1 MPDGTG
7 ARVEGAVRDETAR
20 ALLRVDGR
28 EAAGAAREEVGRGR
42 GARVPTRRRL
52 VSVARRDGRFP
63 SREEES
69 FLGWCKMIVAT
80 YRCRRRRFYMTS
92 RSIYPTAGN
101 P

>member
-42 GARVPTRRRL
+42 GARVPTRRRPREADL
-52 VSVARRDGRFP
+52 GEGRRGR
-63 SREEES
+63 R
-69 FLGWCKMIVAT
+69 GVC
-80 YRCRRRRFYMTS
+80 
-92 RSIYPTAGN
+92 
-101 P
+101 